1 LRVWVPET
9 VLTAVDLPLRH
20 RREIEIL
27 RPAPPTGSAANDE
40 PPTDEL
46 DRPGLTAI
54 APQPTATRPAPPRDA
69 RHPSTILRWHR
80 PLVARRWT
88 TQPVRPGRPAIPAG
102 VRALVIPLAEL
113 DSGRT
118 QRGDIDGSMATS
130 PASATR
136 SAPPPSAKILH
147 SAGIDPS
154 PRGAGPSWNE
164 FLRTQAHAILACEL
178 FHLYTIT
185 QHRLYVLFGIEHV
198 VCCGC
203 GQVADWSRRS
213 PVVCLAGR
221 PLAPG
226 TRVGLGRRRTRSERG
241 RPTSSTASRPAS
253 ERAE

>member
-1 LRVWVPET
+1 MSWTDRALRQ
-9 VLTAVDLPLRH
+9 LP
-20 RREIEIL
+20 
-27 RPAPPTGSAANDE
+27 
-40 PPTDEL
+40 
-46 DRPGLTAI
+46 
-54 APQPTATRPAPPRDA
+54 PQPTATRPAPPRDA

-203 GQVADWSRRS
+203 GQVADWPRAIS
-213 PVVCLAGR
+213 GR
-221 PLAPG
+221 L
-226 TRVGLGRRRTRSERG
+226 LGRAAARPRHARRPGQAQDPIRA
-241 RPTSSTASRPAS
+241 RPSDQLHGKSASQ
-253 ERAE
+253 